1 MEERGKKK
9 RKQTPRL
16 VDGVVCVAGGGIG
29 GLGAALALQRRGVDV
44 KVYERDASLLARP
57 QGQVLCRSLADPAAT
72 DHVHIACALAGSR
85 STHACIWGGGRA
97 VCKTYEPTVKCTPY
111 VLTSSSRNASSPF
124 VLANAKVRH
133 DAIHH
138 KHSAGRAR
146 VARRAPG
153 ERHGL

>member
-97 VCKTYEPTVKCTPY
+97 VCNVRADGQMHAVRTNFIIPQRIITLCLGKCKGT
-111 VLTSSSRNASSPF
+111 A
-124 VLANAKVRH
+124 
-133 DAIHH
+133 
-138 KHSAGRAR
+138 
-146 VARRAPG
+146 
-153 ERHGL
+153 